1 VEQKPSMG
9 DDMEILEDLVT
20 GDDPLTRV
28 AIIGSG
34 GFGQMYVVTE
44 DSRSD

>member
-1 VEQKPSMG
+1 MG

-20 GDDPLTRV
+20 GDDPLVTRV

-34 GFGQMYVVTE
+34 GFGQVYVVTE